1 MEGGYGERGRK
12 RCRKNDIAQGGNEVE
27 NERECGSNYGGW
39 CIPNNKYIEVF
50 DRLMFPYSYY
60 FVSLYLRMEL

>member
-27 NERECGSNYGGW
+27 NEREMRGNEREMRGNEVVIMVGG
-39 CIPNNKYIEVF
+39 VF
-50 DRLMFPYSYY
+50 QIINI
-60 FVSLYLRMEL
+60 

>member
-27 NERECGSNYGGW
+27 NEREMRGKWEGNVVG
-39 CIPNNKYIEVF
+39 NEKE
-50 DRLMFPYSYY
+50 
-60 FVSLYLRMEL
+60 